1 MGDVNSHEGRQSA
14 EEDIPHSPQRGPRG
28 RYNDVQRLNYT
39 TVENINFN
47 RDHAKHK
54 PAQRSFSL
62 PAIPVS
68 DQYRLGQVSVK
79 QSSATGVDHIR
90 QLAEAS
96 QTRPRFMSVQE
107 ALSEED
113 WTCRASLPFVR
124 GEADGKPDQSTHEQH
139 ETWAIGDPFPEQC
152 GPEKDQFGPT
162 LSNLD
167 HQIEPDQF
175 ELAAETPYNPASQD
189 KENSAFPK
197 DVVSEDGCFPIEGL
211 KEQDVLEVLQALGA
225 DTDEDPF
232 DSPLS
237 SLPNETELCQV
248 EQSLTTEAELRDLH
262 VNDNE
267 LRFLEKELDVEGSH
281 MQEVANH
288 CEALPASMLLPS
300 EPRSWEPQ
308 DVHQDA
314 TLLPGSGQD
323 NRQIQPEVTFE
334 TPARGPVTPCQVA
347 NQEAWDILRQLD
359 EEERWTERVQ
369 VVTRQDHE
377 EYTHFA
383 REFLEEIIDN
393 LPIRES
399 SASPVVPVDANLPSE
414 ESATAEKEKTVD
426 FRSFCEIQEE
436 QKENLPPPAP
446 EQTSKMEEG
455 FPKTGKNIYD
465 VSDEDLQNMNPFQTG
480 SKLQNSPPLPASKKS
495 AAPEFNYDDIKD
507 PFGTSSKIQN
517 SPKRSPKNAVH
528 NASTEFEFD
537 ETQDPFTPTNQMQNS
552 PQTSPKL
559 TINNA
564 SSEIAFDDET
574 YPFKPKNQVE
584 NSPQIS
590 PPNAANNNSSE
601 INFDDIKDPFA
612 TTSQIPNSPEVSPKQ
627 EIDESN
633 LETNFDGVQ
642 DPFSSKK
649 SLQNSPDSSPKN
661 VTRKARSTPKG
672 RTPTKASK
680 KSPSPKSSPSSSSVT
695 KSNDSMTADGDNVDN
710 IATQKPTLEVTPL
723 PREEDSDYHS
733 GQIKTDKKY
742 EQFMESEE
750 FVLAPEEASGVKQ
763 GNQVE
768 NEDFRPAEEGLTV
781 RGLQR
786 DISFEEMEFRLA
798 EEVFASADPAAFDV
812 DFLEKAGGSSSFQES
827 ALARQSLYVKFDPLV
842 NAPAGGGAKG
852 LLPTVS
858 EPMIQE
864 DDEDDLLQMQT
875 PPTVTS
881 TRQSSKIREKAMI
894 QSASKANTEGR
905 SGMTEGVD
913 RLLAFSPPR
922 NQDSQ
927 GTDDVDA
934 DGPKLS
940 ASLSV
945 EAEDEGIVQPLRYSQ
960 ADLDAAIKEAI
971 KTVQKQNNK
980 EINQYKKKV
989 EEKEKTIA
997 AQSAKQK
1004 ETDQTTENLSALVT
1018 QYEKA
1023 MQQMMGDINK
1033 AKDSS
1038 QESVASILKE
1048 KEQALEDLASVE
1060 NAFSDLHR
1068 RYEKLKQT
1076 VESYKK
1082 NEEVLKKC
1090 VSDYQAKLKKQ
1101 EQRYQTLKTH
1111 AEEKIEKAN
1120 NQIDMVKKSYEGELS
1135 ALQAAVKREIMKV
1148 ESMEKTIEQKTKEN
1162 AELTSICDELIV
1174 KIADNK

>member
-528 NASTEFEFD
+528 NAS
-537 ETQDPFTPTNQMQNS
+537 
-552 PQTSPKL
+552 
-559 TINNA
+559 
-564 SSEIAFDDET
+564 
-574 YPFKPKNQVE
+574 
-584 NSPQIS
+584 
-590 PPNAANNNSSE
+590 
-601 INFDDIKDPFA
+601 
-612 TTSQIPNSPEVSPKQ
+612 
-627 EIDESN
+627 

-798 EEVFASADPAAFDV
+798 EEAVARGHSQLLEFTRFHGLSIQEVFASADPAAFDV

>member
-528 NASTEFEFD
+528 NA
-537 ETQDPFTPTNQMQNS
+537 
-552 PQTSPKL
+552 
-559 TINNA
+559 
-564 SSEIAFDDET
+564 
-574 YPFKPKNQVE
+574 
-584 NSPQIS
+584 
-590 PPNAANNNSSE
+590 
-601 INFDDIKDPFA
+601 
-612 TTSQIPNSPEVSPKQ
+612 
-627 EIDESN
+627 
-633 LETNFDGVQ
+633 
-642 DPFSSKK
+642 
-649 SLQNSPDSSPKN
+649 
-661 VTRKARSTPKG
+661 RSTPKG

-798 EEVFASADPAAFDV
+798 EEAVARGHSQLLEFTRFHGLSIQEVFASADPAAFDV